1 MKRLTALVT
10 PLTLM
15 ALLLCPTAGAL
26 EPDHDTPHMRLYS
39 VEGDFQLYREALEI
53 AITGRGI
60 TLNNVAHIA
69 DMLSRTAD
77 AVEGEPVYRHAQALE
92 FCSAVHSRRMM
103 EADPR
108 NIVYCPYVIVLYE
121 TVEEPGVIHMGY
133 RRPAGGEDEASR
145 ERLERVE
152 TLLDGIVREALMF

>member
-1 MKRLTALVT
+1 MKSLTQFFAPLILAG
-10 PLTLM
+10 LTLCPP
-15 ALLLCPTAGAL
+15 ALAL
-26 EPDHDTPHMRLYS
+26 EPDHVTPHMRLYS
-39 VEGDFQLYREALEI
+39 VEGDFQLYRDALEI

-60 TLNNVAHIA
+60 VINNVAHIA
-69 DMLSRTAD
+69 DMLRRTRD

-133 RRPAGGEDEASR
+133 RRPAGAGDEASR

-152 TLLDGIVREALMF
+152 SLLDGIVREALAF

>member
-1 MKRLTALVT
+1 MKAPNALFT
-10 PLTLM
+10 
-15 ALLLCPTAGAL
+15 ALLLAGLSLYPPVQAL
-26 EPDHDTPHMRLYS
+26 EPEHTTPHMRLYS
-39 VEGDFQLYREALEI
+39 VEGDFQLYRDALEI

-60 TLNNVAHIA
+60 VINNVAHIA
-69 DMLSRTAD
+69 DMLRRTRD
-77 AVEGEPVYRHAQALE
+77 AVEGKPVYRQAQALE

-133 RRPAGGEDEASR
+133 RRPAGGGDDASR

-152 TLLDGIVREALMF
+152 SLLDGIVREALAF